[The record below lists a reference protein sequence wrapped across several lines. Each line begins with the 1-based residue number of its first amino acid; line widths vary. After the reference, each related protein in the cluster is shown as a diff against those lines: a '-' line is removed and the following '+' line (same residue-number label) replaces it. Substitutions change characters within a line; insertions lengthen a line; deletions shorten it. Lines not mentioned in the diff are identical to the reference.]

1 MNNIRY
7 KESKYKITEWIDK
20 IIYEECHDW
29 KSFCDLFAE
38 TGVVT
43 DLVFNNFNE
52 FYINDVLY
60 QIKLFI
66 KHFCKR
72 KL

>member
-1 MNNIRY
+1 M
-7 KESKYKITEWIDK
+7 
-20 IIYEECHDW
+20 
-29 KSFCDLFAE
+29 KSAMIGNRFCDLFAE

-66 KHFCKR
+66 KHFVKENYDSLKYLYKFR
-72 KL
+72 